1 MTSGNTTATPSPVE
15 AGAEMPQGEM
25 AAPPGPSI
33 DMPGGGMP
41 GEEQG
46 AFTPATAEMPRGEMG
61 EPSAGVLAGLSA
73 GLGAGALS
81 DMPGGEMS
89 GIEVGGALDVP
100 AIEISGTWTLQLA
113 SSVLKSGGA
122 R

>member
-1 MTSGNTTATPSPVE
+1 
-15 AGAEMPQGEM
+15 
-25 AAPPGPSI
+25 
-33 DMPGGGMP
+33 
-41 GEEQG
+41 
-46 AFTPATAEMPRGEMG
+46 
-61 EPSAGVLAGLSA
+61 VLAGLSA

-89 GIEVGGALDVP
+89 GIGIGGALEAP